1 MLAKKPLHFV
11 HLTKGFAGGRDVAWV
26 VGSRRISVAGEMSV
40 SSQNLDIY
48 KESYLLMVLLAE
60 MKVPGVRALSAYA
73 LYVGSLARSE
83 GELRRGD
90 LWSVGT
96 MSCPGGCAS
105 FVRFSVPSFGV
116 NDVVGPRSIVSI
128 LSAESAAGG

>member
-1 MLAKKPLHFV
+1 
-11 HLTKGFAGGRDVAWV
+11 
-26 VGSRRISVAGEMSV
+26 MSV

-48 KESYLLMVLLAE
+48 KEPYLLMVLLAE

-96 MSCPGGCAS
+96 INCPGECAS
-105 FVRFSVPSFGV
+105 FVRFSVPLFGV
-116 NDVVGPRSIVSI
+116 GDVVGP
-128 LSAESAAGG
+128 